1 MKIFRSLKGK
11 LFFIVLMSFVATT
24 VPCLYVSNN
33 FFARIDKC
41 KSQQKAVEL
50 LGCVAEITNQMYAKE
65 YSPHLFDKAKIA
77 NATETL
83 SEYYSRL
90 SIDNVKIRAFF
101 SKSALSSFQ
110 QKKICAG
117 YVSDMSALITERA
130 LLFSDSQAS
139 IRILMEVSGSSIPS
153 IMSDLIA
160 YRASLSAVS
169 NTSSANMF
177 SHLVFQARSMA
188 FKLGKTS
195 SSGDF
200 KIAPEIYEKT
210 NRLAL
215 QLGKIERLLA
225 SQNQDGKIV
234 QVAESVDA
242 LEGVLFDIWVSAN
255 KNLNEM
261 LVVKLRDI
269 ETDFI
274 CFWMFFFSTLIFI
287 CIVVLLVSRNVL
299 KGLSNISDVVKFTT
313 SGKIS
318 EAKDVLDNI
327 ISKDSNFGELN
338 ECVFALVN
346 YMSELVLISKNV
358 ANVSNKIN
366 LMLSGMNATKMQLLV
381 SIKDSF
387 AEINRQIRSDYD
399 FVLQEVSAL
408 GECSSLALEIERNLK
423 SSKKIW
429 GNLNANIYS
438 ISDFSASISEKL
450 NECKVL
456 FGKIS
461 SIVNVLADAADKM
474 NLLGLNLS
482 IIAQKLGTDSEGAET
497 LSSQIRSVSRQVA
510 VAVADVETVG
520 ESLSQLISQSQA
532 DNLKISEFSEQSM
545 SASKEIDLLAGKSWS
560 EVSNVGSC
568 LNSVASSLRSNVSS
582 NFDCDASI
590 QDLDD
595 IRDSI
600 KDIAA
605 IVKKSSENIE
615 NLRSKLKVF

>member
-24 VPCLYVSNN
+24 VPCLYVNNN

-50 LGCVAEITNQMYAKE
+50 LGCVAEFTNQMYAKE
-65 YSPHLFDKAKIA
+65 YSPHLFNKAKIA
-77 NATETL
+77 DATEAL
-83 SEYYSRL
+83 SEYYSSL

-110 QKKICAG
+110 QKKLRAG
-117 YVSDMSALITERA
+117 SVSDMSALITERA

-160 YRASLSAVS
+160 YRASLSAGS

-177 SHLVFQARSMA
+177 SNLAFQARSMA

-200 KIAPEIYEKT
+200 KITPEIYEKT

-274 CFWMFFFSTLIFI
+274 CFWMFFFSALIFI

-582 NFDCDASI
+582 IFDCDASI